1 MSIAVISPSE
11 KVLPARL
18 NMDLIK
24 HLQENVAPDIFTPQ
38 VVYDG
43 RKNAFSPRQ
52 LAFRDGAI
60 SQEVRGLFR
69 IIFTMILLH
78 CETVSCRPHG
88 PCSGRRQR
96 PEEQGSQGIQ
106 D

>member
-24 HLQENVAPDIFTPQ
+24 HLQENVAPDIFDPR

-43 RKNAFSPRQ
+43 RKNAFSPQQ
-52 LAFRDGAI
+52 LAFHDGAI
-60 SQEVRGLFR
+60 SQEVGLLR
-69 IIFTMILLH
+69 IIFTRILLH

-88 PCSGRRQR
+88 PRSSRRQR
-96 PEEQGSQGIQ
+96 PEEQ
-106 D
+106 